1 MLCFFSLCTKNY
13 YRGVPCSKEI
23 SVVSSLLNIWCKII
37 CFTAF
42 LLITVV
48 NFLDIIH
55 IYEIWSIKPI
65 RMLNHESQVIYSEPT
80 SNAVD
85 FEMLL
90 QSDSILWP
98 KFMKYC

>member
-1 MLCFFSLCTKNY
+1 M
-13 YRGVPCSKEI
+13 
-23 SVVSSLLNIWCKII
+23 SSLLNIWCKIMY
-37 CFTAF
+37 FTAF
-42 LLITVV
+42 LLITVL
-48 NFLDIIH
+48 NFLAIIH
-55 IYEIWSIKPI
+55 IFEIRSIKPI

-98 KFMKYC
+98 KSMKYC